1 MAKKRKRKTR
11 KKQNKQLK
19 LKYELNGLVCIA
31 IAIIAILQLGVVG
44 QTFVHLFR
52 FFAGEWFILCLIGL
66 FLFGVTI
73 FWKKQIPDILT
84 RRKAGLYCIIASIL
98 LLSHV
103 KLFQH
108 LSSAGVIGSQSVIRN
123 TFELFL
129 MDMKGE
135 AGSPDLGGGMIGAV
149 LFAASYFLF
158 AQAGSQIMAIVLML
172 IGIVLITNRSLQEM
186 VKKVTIPVSQFMVKQ
201 WKAFVEDMKGIRQA
215 KKSASSQKTGEK
227 KKRSRIQEEDE
238 DDLILIEEET
248 PSSDNSQPIISS
260 FADRDDILTP
270 TVQKK
275 QAATETAPLQ
285 DSVQSTPVQSDTADE
300 PKEAPPMTFTEL
312 ENKDYEL
319 PSLDILAEPQHSGQQ
334 TDKKN
339 IYENARKLEKT
350 FQSFGVKAKVT
361 QVHLGPAVTKYEV
374 YPDVG
379 VKVSKIVNLSDDLA
393 LALAAKDIRIE
404 APIPGK
410 SAIGIEVP
418 NAEIAM
424 VSLKEVLE
432 SKQNDRPN
440 AKLLI
445 GLGRNISGEAVLAEM
460 NKMPHLLVAGST
472 GSGKSVCIN
481 GIITSILMR
490 AKPHEVKMMM
500 IDPKMVE
507 LNVYNG
513 IPHLLAPVVT
523 DPKKASQALKKVV
536 SEMERRY
543 ELFSHTG
550 TRNIE
555 GYNDYIKRMNQT
567 EDAKQPELPYIVV
580 IVDELADLMMV
591 ASSDVEDSI
600 TRLSQMA
607 RAAGIHLIIATQR
620 PSVDV
625 ITGVIKA
632 NIPSRIAFS
641 VSSQTDSR
649 TILDM
654 GGAEK
659 LLGRGDMLFL
669 PVGANKPVRV
679 QGAFLS
685 DEEVEHVVDHVITQ
699 QKAQYQEEMIP
710 SEETH
715 DQLAAV
721 EDDLYDE
728 AVELIIGMQTAS
740 VSMLQRRFRIGYTRA
755 ARLIDAM
762 EERGVVGPYEG
773 SKPRE
778 VLLSKEQYDELSS

>member
-135 AGSPDLGGGMIGAV
+135 TGSPDLGGGMIGAV

-186 VKKVTIPVSQFMVKQ
+186 VKKVTIPVSQFMVRQ

-275 QAATETAPLQ
+275 QAEKETAPLQ
-285 DSVQSTPVQSDTADE
+285 DSVQSAPVQSDTADE

>member
-73 FWKKQIPDILT
+73 FWKKQIPDMLT

-135 AGSPDLGGGMIGAV
+135 TGSPDLGGGMIGAV

-186 VKKVTIPVSQFMVKQ
+186 VKKVTLPVSQFMVRQ
-201 WKAFVEDMKGIRQA
+201 WKAFVQDMKGIRQA
-215 KKSASSQKTGEK
+215 KKSAPSQKTGEK
-227 KKRSRIQEEDE
+227 KKRSRIQEDDE
-238 DDLILIEEET
+238 GDHILIEEET
-248 PSSDNSQPIISS
+248 PASDNSQPIISS

-270 TVQKK
+270 PVQKEQVIK
-275 QAATETAPLQ
+275 ESEPLQ
-285 DSVQSTPVQSDTADE
+285 KPVQSASSQDMADE
-300 PKEAPPMTFTEL
+300 PKEVPPMTFTEL

-555 GYNDYIKRMNQT
+555 GYNDYIKRMNQS
-567 EDAKQPELPYIVV
+567 EEAKQPELPYIVV

-710 SEETH
+710 SEEPQ
-715 DQLAAV
+715 DQLASV
-721 EDDLYDE
+721 DDDLYDE